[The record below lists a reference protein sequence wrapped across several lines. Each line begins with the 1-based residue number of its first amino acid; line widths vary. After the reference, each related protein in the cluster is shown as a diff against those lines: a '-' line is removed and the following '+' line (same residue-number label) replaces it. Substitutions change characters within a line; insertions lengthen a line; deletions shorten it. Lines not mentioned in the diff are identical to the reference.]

1 MLCNVGDTL
10 EPNPWRESI
19 SHFYRPFDTERGDPF
34 GPFII
39 VKVKLQLTCI
49 AAIRE

>member
-10 EPNPWRESI
+10 KPNFRREGI
-19 SHFYRPFDTERGDPF
+19 SHFYRSFYTERGDPF

-39 VKVKLQLTCI
+39 FKIKLQLTYI